1 MTDDALSVRRTPL
14 GGIVLRADP
23 IQEAVIDALAVA
35 FLDDDKADELEALLR
50 ERGRALR
57 ALDSDQPRRRWQTP
71 LPDLA
76 GNLDDICT
84 HANLGHATTPLG
96 TDDARRLH
104 HQLGVALQVR
114 DERNAA

>member
-1 MTDDALSVRRTPL
+1 MTDDAVSVRRTPL

-35 FLDDDKADELEALLR
+35 WLDDDKADELEALLR

-76 GNLDDICT
+76 GNLADICT
-84 HANLGHATTPLG
+84 HADLGWATTPLD

-104 HQLGVALQVR
+104 HQLGNALHHT
-114 DERNAA
+114 ERNAA